1 MKGQWKQNALLYF
14 QNFDI
19 IATGQFPISSKWPAE
34 PIFAPVYSDGQIIV
48 IFAIFSATTVFR
60 NNIIFQFQLK
70 TSGKEFYFSL
80 IRSKIFEKNEC
91 VFIKSTFL
99 QFYFTDILEQFSS
112 WSLRSSSI
120 GLKSRL
126 KAVREVLKFSACF
139 FKGRSDKLNT
149 LTFNISHNF

>member
-91 VFIKSTFL
+91 VFTKVWFL
-99 QFYFTDILEQFSS
+99 TVLFHRYFRTLFKLIFEVQLDRSQISLESFQRLSKVFCILFQ
-112 WSLRSSSI
+112 
-120 GLKSRL
+120 G
-126 KAVREVLKFSACF
+126 
-139 FKGRSDKLNT
+139 
-149 LTFNISHNF
+149 

>member
-1 MKGQWKQNALLYF
+1 MKEQWKQNALLYF

-60 NNIIFQFQLK
+60 NNIIFQFQQK

-91 VFIKSTFL
+91 VFIKVCFWTVL
-99 QFYFTDILEQFSS
+99 FYRY
-112 WSLRSSSI
+112 LRTLFKLI
-120 GLKSRL
+120 F
-126 KAVREVLKFSACF
+126 EVLLD
-139 FKGRSDKLNT
+139 RSQ
-149 LTFNISHNF
+149 ISLESFQRLSKVFCILFQG